1 MTSIDDKVHT
11 LQARAQV
18 LHQAQAR
25 ALDSIQSTAQ
35 QQLHTLQHQPYMPAV
50 APGPPLP
57 SDPAVLVAELQSLHV
72 GAAQTHRLQALQ
84 ASVRALDKAVH
95 SVERAQASAAP
106 LSGFVDQVGVAVSAY
121 SAALPDVHAF
131 HSALTDAG
139 ILLPDIVTAGHTL
152 VDRVDAAQHTLRG
165 AIVTQLA
172 QRLGSIG
179 WPPAALPTAGLPSTP
194 PLAFDGFVR
203 PDNQP
208 IMHEVQQLLGAMT
221 MLQRA
226 VQAEA
231 FAVALKG
238 EVLEGPA
245 LWGMRAV
252 SQPLG
257 QVLIATGDAGGSCC
271 ELLLS
276 SFQ

>member
-11 LQARAQV
+11 LQARAQA
-18 LHQAQAR
+18 LHHTQAR
-25 ALDSIQSTAQ
+25 ALDSIHTTAQ
-35 QQLHTLQHQPYMPAV
+35 QQLHTLQQHQPCIPA

-95 SVERAQASAAP
+95 SVERAQASADP
-106 LSGFVDQVGVAVSAY
+106 LSGFVDHVGAAVSAY
-121 SAALPDVHAF
+121 SAALPDVQAF
-131 HSALTDAG
+131 HAAVTDAG
-139 ILLPDIVTAGHTL
+139 ILLPDIVTAGHAL

-165 AIVTQLA
+165 AIAAQLA
-172 QRLGSIG
+172 QRLGQLG
-179 WPPAALPTAGLPSTP
+179 WPPAGLPTAGLPSTP
-194 PLAFDGFVR
+194 PLAFDGFLR
-203 PDNQP
+203 PEHQP

-226 VQAEA
+226 VQPDA
-231 FAVALKG
+231 FAAA
-238 EVLEGPA
+238 LEGGSMEGPT

-257 QVLIATGDAGGSCC
+257 HVLIATSDAGTCTYW
-271 ELLLS
+271 
-276 SFQ
+276 